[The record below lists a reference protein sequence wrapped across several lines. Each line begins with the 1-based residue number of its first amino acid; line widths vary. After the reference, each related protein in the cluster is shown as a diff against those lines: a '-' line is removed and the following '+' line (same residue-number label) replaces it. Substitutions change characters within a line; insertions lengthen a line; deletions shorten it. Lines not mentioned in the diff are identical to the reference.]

1 MWEVSK
7 PCYGPVMLCHFFS
20 FPAALKG
27 SNAIVQVALK
37 ACQEGAGS
45 VKDIAFILFSEDT
58 YSVWREEAEALGLQ
72 PA

>member
-1 MWEVSK
+1 M
-7 PCYGPVMLCHFFS
+7 
-20 FPAALKG
+20 
-27 SNAIVQVALK
+27 QVALK

-45 VKDIAFILFSEDT
+45 VKTIAFILFSEDT

>member
-1 MWEVSK
+1 M
-7 PCYGPVMLCHFFS
+7 CGRGLYGPGMLCHLIP
-20 FPAALKG
+20 FPAALTR
-27 SNAIVQVALK
+27 SDALVQVALK

-45 VKDIAFILFSEDT
+45 VENITFILFSDDT

>member
-1 MWEVSK
+1 MVWA
-7 PCYGPVMLCHFFS
+7 CHPFS
-20 FPAALKG
+20 FCTYIG
-27 SNAIVQVALK
+27 SNAFVQVALK

-45 VKDIAFILFSEDT
+45 VKTIAFILFSEDT

>member
-1 MWEVSK
+1 MGLVCSATSD
-7 PCYGPVMLCHFFS
+7 PFCN
-20 FPAALKG
+20 ATG
-27 SNAIVQVALK
+27 SNASVQVALK

-45 VKDIAFILFSEDT
+45 VKDIAFILFSEET

>member
-1 MWEVSK
+1 
-7 PCYGPVMLCHFFS
+7 MLRHLFS
-20 FPAALKG
+20 FPATLTG
-27 SNAIVQVALK
+27 SDAPVQVALK

-45 VKDIAFILFSEDT
+45 VKTIAFILFSEDT